1 MFYVDGLSCNTLV
14 QARVLSNRLFKR
26 YEGYRSIQIKD
37 SKGLVVEELEATK
50 DFEAVD
56 ADTIDWISGT

>member
-1 MFYVDGLSCNTLV
+1 MFYVDGLKCDTLE
-14 QARVLSNRLFKR
+14 QANVLATRLFKR

-50 DFEAVD
+50 NFEKVD
-56 ADTIDWISGT
+56 DTIDWISGT